1 MKQQL
6 QEALLAAKNG
16 REEDARVLLAQFLRD
31 EPESVA
37 AWVLLSKLATSGA
50 QKAAFLRK
58 VLELEPDHA
67 YARRALDSLEADSRP
82 EAEAAPEGAEG
93 GTLPEDDG
101 SEEWDWDDD
110 VGVTAPETMAE
121 PSGGHEEEGTE
132 PDSFSFEEEDLAEEE
147 LAAALEESDA
157 QRTLPDADASPDF
170 EEQMRGDTLPP
181 WLPEDEIDLP
191 EATPGTV
198 EADQE
203 EALPEWL
210 AQEAQEEWPDLQD
223 EAQASWSLSEEEEA
237 RRAAEQEAELA
248 QAMESPPQPSES
260 RNPWR
265 TVALLAVAILIFLL
279 LAYAVLSFL

>member
-67 YARRALDSLEADSRP
+67 YARRALASLEADSRP
-82 EAEAAPEGAEG
+82 EAEAAPEGD
-93 GTLPEDDG
+93 TLPEDDG

-110 VGVTAPETMAE
+110 VGVMAPETMAE

-157 QRTLPDADASPDF
+157 ERTLPDADASPDF
-170 EEQMRGDTLPP
+170 EEQMSGDTLPP

-203 EALPEWL
+203 DALPEWL
-210 AQEAQEEWPDLQD
+210 AEEAQEEWPDPQD
-223 EAQASWSLSEEEEA
+223 KAQASWSLSEEEEA
-237 RRAAEQEAELA
+237 RRAAEQETELA
-248 QAMESPPQPSES
+248 QAMESPPQPSEP

>member
-67 YARRALDSLEADSRP
+67 YARRALASLEADSRP
-82 EAEAAPEGAEG
+82 EAEAAPEG

-132 PDSFSFEEEDLAEEE
+132 PDLFSFEEEDLAEEE

-157 QRTLPDADASPDF
+157 ERTLPDADTSPDF

-198 EADQE
+198 EEDQE
-203 EALPEWL
+203 DALPEWL
-210 AQEAQEEWPDLQD
+210 AEEAQEEWPDPQD

-248 QAMESPPQPSES
+248 QAMEDPPQPSEP